1 MGINTDFYSTLL
13 AVHNGVSHDP
23 KNVVAGE

>member
-1 MGINTDFYSTLL
+1 MRINTQFDFTLL

-23 KNVVAGE
+23 KNSSVVE